1 MLEKTE
7 NKRKEAKV
15 SPFLDKNFNLH
26 ILIASMGTLTAR
38 PINVITKNVSQERS
52 DLRMFFVK
60 KSFQEKCRSR
70 LCVCVL
76 CVSCTFSSLISVK
89 TILASSSSSS
99 TIWLAPLMVIGVTR
113 LGNLLDFGQL
123 FKAFGNN

>member
-60 KSFQEKCRSR
+60 KVSKKNADLVCAFVC
-70 LCVCVL
+70 CVYPVHFL
-76 CVSCTFSSLISVK
+76 H
-89 TILASSSSSS
+89 
-99 TIWLAPLMVIGVTR
+99 
-113 LGNLLDFGQL
+113 
-123 FKAFGNN
+123 